1 MITIYILASIPWRCI
16 HHHLSGIIRSSIPY
30 PSDISH
36 TAWWIK
42 TLHNIRTSVTN
53 NHPPKSSSSY
63 SSLTWG
69 TTWCWGLSQA
79 SHGWTMQLW
88 TRRRM
93 SRERGR
99 ERERVVVINA
109 YKSSRLN
116 TASMAGVST
125 VHTNNGTG
133 VERQKRRKPGRT
145 ECSIGSCVSTG
156 AVRVH
161 IFHHKNGSAV
171 FSATPSRRK
180 RQQHRFRRAGFPRCH
195 DIRALHTQVCTWV
208 R

>member
-1 MITIYILASIPWRCI
+1 MDEQC
-16 HHHLSGIIRSSIPY
+16 
-30 PSDISH
+30 
-36 TAWWIK
+36 
-42 TLHNIRTSVTN
+42 N
-53 NHPPKSSSSY
+53 
-63 SSLTWG
+63 
-69 TTWCWGLSQA
+69 CE
-79 SHGWTMQLW
+79 HGGGCLG
-88 TRRRM
+88 
-93 SRERGR
+93 REG

-145 ECSIGSCVSTG
+145 ECSIVSCVSTG

-195 DIRALHTQVCTWV
+195 AFYIHKFVPE
-208 R
+208 